1 MKNILKEISKNAE
14 KVRLS
19 SAEKNSMRETLAS
32 YVRLN
37 PVVTPSPY
45 VSMFSFVKKNI
56 FRNNK
61 TLPILVTLGILMGSS
76 VSFAAEG
83 ATPGDTLY
91 PVKIYVNENARGAV
105 AFTPESRA
113 RWGVRLV
120 ERRLEEIE
128 KITLRE
134 SITLPVLEVAES
146 NFEKYTERVNTHI
159 ARLENKGDKEK
170 ALALSERLAQG
181 IQKHEENFKENIDK
195 KTFIKN
201 TNQKR
206 LSREEETVE
215 EGHRERVV
223 ERIQDI
229 RERTEKKNREL
240 RERVS
245 GGGSSLRGN
254 GF

>member
-1 MKNILKEISKNAE
+1 MKNMLKEISKNAE
-14 KVRLS
+14 KVQLS
-19 SAEKNSMRETLAS
+19 SAEKNSMREALVS

-37 PVVTPSPY
+37 PVVTPTPY
-45 VSMFSFVKKNI
+45 VSMFSSIKKNT

-61 TLPILVTLGILMGSS
+61 TLPILVTLGILMGGS

-83 ATPGDTLY
+83 ATPGDALY
-91 PVKIYVNENARGAV
+91 PIKIYVNESARGVV

-134 SITLPVLEVAES
+134 GIALPVLEAAES
-146 NFEKYTERVNTHI
+146 NFEKYTERVNTRI
-159 ARLENKGDKEK
+159 VRLEDRGDKEK

-181 IQKHEENFKENIDK
+181 IQEHEENFKENINK

-201 TNQKR
+201 PNQKR
-206 LSREEETVE
+206 LSQEEETVK

-223 ERIQDI
+223 ERIKDI
-229 RERTEKKNREL
+229 RERAEKKNREL

-245 GGGSSLRGN
+245 GGDSSLRGN